1 MKQLNSDTF
10 QELHHAP
17 KEYCRES
24 GPLNSKEG
32 SFPALLNGLELVAAA
47 LAALALLNT
56 LLSLSIVSSPLSIL
70 SNRAYIEVDVRNW
83 PDEGDLTYILTPADD
98 PERILTSGEIF
109 SDPQDLELEGLTS
122 ETEYILTFFHNDE
135 VVGDYSFSTGSDQP
149 IPTNPTTEPT
159 TSPTTIPT
167 TAPTTVPTTEPTT
180 APTTEPVTVP
190 TEPPATKPTDPP
202 ETEPNP
208 EPSPI
213 TGTAQVLDVQDLSVD
228 SILYG
233 FIFVEQHTFTNV
245 PEPSEIKIT
254 QGEEYLIEKYEEYYD
269 PATKTLTITFGDSG
283 GSIIP
288 PGEAVTSLVSVTF
301 SDGSVGESTEVLCAP
316 KLNSLDLSI
325 SHNTTDLLYVDF
337 QFSGACVLPSVGS
350 IANLKVEIWPYG
362 GEDVY
367 LEYSHSDLGFNL
379 EEMFQFTISEKLEF
393 PGSPTTA
400 RAVLSG
406 EWIVGER
413 SFELR
418 IPVSVTYP
426 TEEVSEDTEDPDSST
441 EGNTENGESETT
453 ATEDGDSSAQT
464 GSSTNPTDPTET
476 TGEAIQP
483 PPTETVIQN
492 ILTNGGCYH
501 ERKEKTWFDSG
512 TGSCVGAAGIPRL
525 ESPAG

>member
-17 KEYCRES
+17 KEYCRAS

-47 LAALALLNT
+47 LAALALLNS

-70 SNRAYIEVDVRNW
+70 SNRAYIEVDIRNW
-83 PDEGDLTYILTPADD
+83 PDDGDLTYILTPAGD
-98 PERILTSGEIF
+98 PERIVASGEIF
-109 SDPQDLELEGLTS
+109 SDPQDLELGGLTS

-190 TEPPATKPTDPP
+190 TAPPATKPTDPP

-213 TGTAQVLDVQDLSVD
+213 TGTAQVLDVSEWGVD
-228 SILYG
+228 GELYG
-233 FIFVEQHTFTNV
+233 YVFLEQHTFTDV
-245 PEPSEIKIT
+245 SEPSEIKIT
-254 QGEEYLIEKYEEYYD
+254 QGEEYLIENYEEYYD
-269 PATKTLTITFGDSG
+269 PATKTLTVTFGDSL
-283 GSIIP
+283 IA
-288 PGEAVTSLVSVTF
+288 PGEEVTSLVSVTF
-301 SDGSVGESTEVLCAP
+301 SDGSVGESTEVLRTP
-316 KLNSLDLSI
+316 DFSSLDLSI
-325 SHNTTDLLYVDF
+325 SHNTTDLRYVDF
-337 QFSGACVLPSVGS
+337 QFSGSCVLPSIGS
-350 IANLKVEIWPYG
+350 IANLKVEIWPY
-362 GEDVY
+362 EESDVH
-367 LEYSHSDLGFNL
+367 LEYSLSDLSFNL

-400 RAVLSG
+400 HAVLSG

-426 TEEVSEDTEDPDSST
+426 TEEGSGDTEGSDSST
-441 EGNTENGESETT
+441 ESSTDSGESETT
-453 ATEDGDSSAQT
+453 ATEDTDSSAQT
-464 GSSTNPTDPTET
+464 GSAADTSDSAGTAED
-476 TGEAIQP
+476 AIQSSQS
-483 PPTETVIQN
+483 EDVIQ
-492 ILTNGGCYH
+492 I
-501 ERKEKTWFDSG
+501 S
-512 TGSCVGAAGIPRL
+512 
-525 ESPAG
+525 

>member
-17 KEYCRES
+17 KEYCRAS

-47 LAALALLNT
+47 LAALALLNS

-70 SNRAYIEVDVRNW
+70 SNRAYIEVDIRNW
-83 PDEGDLTYILTPADD
+83 PDDGDLTYILTPADD
-98 PERILTSGEIF
+98 PERIVASGEIF
-109 SDPQDLELEGLTS
+109 SDPQDLELGGLTS

-190 TEPPATKPTDPP
+190 TAPPATKPTDPP

-213 TGTAQVLDVQDLSVD
+213 TGTAQVLDVSEWGVD
-228 SILYG
+228 GELYG
-233 FIFVEQHTFTNV
+233 YVFLEQHTFTDV
-245 PEPSEIKIT
+245 SEPSEIKIT
-254 QGEEYLIEKYEEYYD
+254 QGEEYLIENYEEYYD
-269 PATKTLTITFGDSG
+269 PATKTLTVTFGDSL
-283 GSIIP
+283 IA
-288 PGEAVTSLVSVTF
+288 PGEEVTSLVSVTF
-301 SDGSVGESTEVLCAP
+301 SDGSVGESTEVLRTP
-316 KLNSLDLSI
+316 DFSSLDLSI
-325 SHNTTDLLYVDF
+325 SHNTTDLRYVDF
-337 QFSGACVLPSVGS
+337 QFSGSCVLPSIGS
-350 IANLKVEIWPYG
+350 IANLKVEIWPY
-362 GEDVY
+362 EESDVH
-367 LEYSHSDLGFNL
+367 LEYSLSDLSFNL

-400 RAVLSG
+400 HAVLSG

-426 TEEVSEDTEDPDSST
+426 TEEGSGDTEGSDSST
-441 EGNTENGESETT
+441 ESSTDSGESETT
-453 ATEDGDSSAQT
+453 ATEDTDSSAQT
-464 GSSTNPTDPTET
+464 GSAADTSDSAGTAED
-476 TGEAIQP
+476 AIQSSQS
-483 PPTETVIQN
+483 EDVIQ
-492 ILTNGGCYH
+492 I
-501 ERKEKTWFDSG
+501 S
-512 TGSCVGAAGIPRL
+512 
-525 ESPAG
+525 

>member
-167 TAPTTVPTTEPTT
+167 TAPTTVPTTAPTTVPTTEPTT

-190 TEPPATKPTDPP
+190 TAPPATKPTDPP

-213 TGTAQVLDVQDLSVD
+213 TGTAQVLDVRDLSVD
-228 SILYG
+228 GILYG

-254 QGEEYLIEKYEEYYD
+254 QGGEFLIETYEEYYD
-269 PATKTLTITFGDSG
+269 PATKTLTITFDD
-283 GSIIP
+283 SIIP

-316 KLNSLDLSI
+316 KFNSLDLSI
-325 SHNTTDLLYVDF
+325 FHNPTDLSLVDF
-337 QFSGACVLPSVGS
+337 QFSGSCVLPSIGS
-350 IANLKVEIWPYG
+350 IANLKVEIWPDMNDKGDLFTKDLSASGIQLTESFGFTVGVTMDYPAAPMTAFARVFFDWSFNGKSFTFSDDVTATFG
-362 GEDVY
+362 GTEVT
-367 LEYSHSDLGFNL
+367 ESTES
-379 EEMFQFTISEKLEF
+379 SEVIPEV
-393 PGSPTTA
+393 PTT
-400 RAVLSG
+400 G
-406 EWIVGER
+406 DNPEI
-413 SFELR
+413 
-418 IPVSVTYP
+418 
-426 TEEVSEDTEDPDSST
+426 ST
-441 EGNTENGESETT
+441 HENIYETT
-453 ATEDGDSSAQT
+453 EADSESNSADSAEATDAT
-464 GSSTNPTDPTET
+464 V
-476 TGEAIQP
+476 QP
-483 PPTETVIQN
+483 DPTETVIP
-492 ILTNGGCYH
+492 T
-501 ERKEKTWFDSG
+501 S
-512 TGSCVGAAGIPRL
+512 
-525 ESPAG
+525 

>member
-109 SDPQDLELEGLTS
+109 SDPQDLELEGLIS

-149 IPTNPTTEPT
+149 MPTNPTTEPT

-167 TAPTTVPTTEPTT
+167 TESTTIPTTEPTT

-190 TEPPATKPTDPP
+190 TAPPATKPTDPP

-213 TGTAQVLDVQDLSVD
+213 TGTAQVLDVRDLIVD

-254 QGEEYLIEKYEEYYD
+254 QGEEYLIENYKEYYD

-301 SDGSVGESTEVLCAP
+301 SDGSVGESTEVLRTP
-316 KLNSLDLSI
+316 DFSSLDLSI

-337 QFSGACVLPSVGS
+337 QFSGTCVLPSIGS
-350 IANLKVEIWPYG
+350 IANLKVEIWPYE

-367 LEYSHSDLGFNL
+367 LECSHSDLGFNL
-379 EEMFQFTISEKLEF
+379 EETFQFTISRMLEF

-400 RAVLSG
+400 HAVLSG

-464 GSSTNPTDPTET
+464 GSSANSTDPTET

-483 PPTETVIQN
+483 SPTEDVIQ
-492 ILTNGGCYH
+492 I
-501 ERKEKTWFDSG
+501 S
-512 TGSCVGAAGIPRL
+512 
-525 ESPAG
+525 

>member
-109 SDPQDLELEGLTS
+109 SDPQDLELEDLTS

-149 IPTNPTTEPT
+149 IPTNPATEPT

-180 APTTEPVTVP
+180 APPPEPATVP
-190 TEPPATKPTDPP
+190 TAPPATKPPDPP
-202 ETEPNP
+202 ETEPEPEP

-213 TGTAQVLDVQDLSVD
+213 TGTAQVLDVQDRGVD
-228 SILYG
+228 GILYG
-233 FIFVEQHTFTNV
+233 FIFVEQHTFTDV
-245 PEPSEIKIT
+245 PEPSEITIT
-254 QGEEYLIEKYEEYYD
+254 QGGEYLIEKYEEYYD

-301 SDGSVGESTEVLCAP
+301 SDGSVGESTEVLRAP
-316 KLNSLDLSI
+316 KFNSLDLSI
-325 SHNTTDLLYVDF
+325 FHNTTDLLYVDF
-337 QFSGACVLPSVGS
+337 QFSGTCVLPSIGS
-350 IANLKVEIWPYG
+350 IANLKVEIWPYE

-367 LEYSHSDLGFNL
+367 LECSHSDLGFNL
-379 EEMFQFTISEKLEF
+379 EETFQFTISRMLEF

-400 RAVLSG
+400 HAVLSG

-426 TEEVSEDTEDPDSST
+426 TEEGSGDTEGSDSST
-441 EGNTENGESETT
+441 ESSTDSGESETT
-453 ATEDGDSSAQT
+453 VTEDTDSSAQT

-483 PPTETVIQN
+483 PPTEDVIQ
-492 ILTNGGCYH
+492 I
-501 ERKEKTWFDSG
+501 S
-512 TGSCVGAAGIPRL
+512 
-525 ESPAG
+525 

>member
-190 TEPPATKPTDPP
+190 TAPPATKPTDPP
-202 ETEPNP
+202 ETEPEP
-208 EPSPI
+208 VPDPSPI
-213 TGTAQVLDVQDLSVD
+213 TGTAQVLDVRDLSVD
-228 SILYG
+228 GILYG
-233 FIFVEQHTFTNV
+233 FIFVEQHTFTDV
-245 PEPSEIKIT
+245 SEPSEIKIT
-254 QGEEYLIEKYEEYYD
+254 QGGEYLIEKYEEYYD
-269 PATKTLTITFGDSG
+269 PATKTLTITFGGSG
-283 GSIIP
+283 GTIIP

-316 KLNSLDLSI
+316 KFNSLDLSI
-325 SHNTTDLLYVDF
+325 FHNTTDLLYVDF

-350 IANLKVEIWPYG
+350 ITNLKVVIWPYY
-362 GEDVY
+362 EESDVH
-367 LEYSHSDLGFNL
+367 LEYSLSDLGFNL
-379 EEMFQFTISEKLEF
+379 EEGFQFTISEKLEF

-400 RAVLSG
+400 HAVLSG

-426 TEEVSEDTEDPDSST
+426 TEEGSGDTEGSDSST
-441 EGNTENGESETT
+441 EISTDSGESETT
-453 ATEDGDSSAQT
+453 VTEDTDSSAQT

-483 PPTETVIQN
+483 PPTETVIQ
-492 ILTNGGCYH
+492 I
-501 ERKEKTWFDSG
+501 S
-512 TGSCVGAAGIPRL
+512 
-525 ESPAG
+525 

>member
-109 SDPQDLELEGLTS
+109 SDPQDLELGGLTS

-190 TEPPATKPTDPP
+190 TAPPATKPTDPP
-202 ETEPNP
+202 ETKPNP

-213 TGTAQVLDVQDLSVD
+213 TGTAQVLDVSERGADGE
-228 SILYG
+228 LYG
-233 FIFVEQHTFTNV
+233 YVFLEQHTFTDV

-254 QGEEYLIEKYEEYYD
+254 QGGEFLIETYEEYYD

-288 PGEAVTSLVSVTF
+288 PGKAVTSLVSVTF
-301 SDGSVGESTEVLCAP
+301 SDGSVGESTEVLRTP
-316 KLNSLDLSI
+316 DFSSLDLSI

-337 QFSGACVLPSVGS
+337 QFSGTCVLPSIGS
-350 IANLKVEIWPYG
+350 IANLKVEIWPYD

-367 LEYSHSDLGFNL
+367 LEYSHSDLSFNL
-379 EEMFQFTISEKLEF
+379 EETFQFTISRMLEF

-483 PPTETVIQN
+483 SPTEDVIQ
-492 ILTNGGCYH
+492 I
-501 ERKEKTWFDSG
+501 S
-512 TGSCVGAAGIPRL
+512 
-525 ESPAG
+525 

>member
-98 PERILTSGEIF
+98 PERIVTSGEIF

-135 VVGDYSFSTGSDQP
+135 VVGDYNFSTGSDQP
-149 IPTNPTTEPT
+149 MPTNPTTEPT

-190 TEPPATKPTDPP
+190 TAPPATKPTDPP

-213 TGTAQVLDVQDLSVD
+213 TGTAQVLDVSERGVD
-228 SILYG
+228 GELYG
-233 FIFVEQHTFTNV
+233 YVFLEQHTFTDV
-245 PEPSEIKIT
+245 SEPSEIKTT
-254 QGEEYLIEKYEEYYD
+254 QGEEYLIENYKEYYD
-269 PATKTLTITFGDSG
+269 PATKTLTVTFGDSG

-301 SDGSVGESTEVLCAP
+301 SDGSVGESSLLLCTP
-316 KLNSLDLSI
+316 KIEYLDLTIVPMSDDF
-325 SHNTTDLLYVDF
+325 TTLDLH
-337 QFSGACVLPSVGS
+337 FSGICTLPSVGVISNPRVS
-350 IANLKVEIWPYG
+350 IWIDEL
-362 GEDVY
+362 GEDFIE
-367 LEYSHSDLGFNL
+367 LEVPDSELG
-379 EEMFQFTISEKLEF
+379 EIFQFTIHLQLDIPLPSSPMYVTLTADWIVDGNTIDDVSITIVQEDTPTGTDDDDDAAIKETT
-393 PGSPTTA
+393 SPTEDSSDDGFESHDNSSA
-400 RAVLSG
+400 SG
-406 EWIVGER
+406 EDYADP
-413 SFELR
+413 S
-418 IPVSVTYP
+418 
-426 TEEVSEDTEDPDSST
+426 EVVST
-441 EGNTENGESETT
+441 ENSTEATAGTVQQMPSE
-453 ATEDGDSSAQT
+453 
-464 GSSTNPTDPTET
+464 PTVP
-476 TGEAIQP
+476 
-483 PPTETVIQN
+483 
-492 ILTNGGCYH
+492 LT
-501 ERKEKTWFDSG
+501 
-512 TGSCVGAAGIPRL
+512 
-525 ESPAG
+525 

>member
-1 MKQLNSDTF
+1 MKQLNFDTF

-149 IPTNPTTEPT
+149 MPTNPTTEPT
-159 TSPTTIPT
+159 TSPTTVPT

-190 TEPPATKPTDPP
+190 TAPPATKPTDPP

-213 TGTAQVLDVQDLSVD
+213 TGTAQVLDVSERGVD
-228 SILYG
+228 GELYG
-233 FIFVEQHTFTNV
+233 YVFLEQHTFTDV
-245 PEPSEIKIT
+245 SEPSEIKIT

-269 PATKTLTITFGDSG
+269 PATKTLTVTFGDSG

-288 PGEAVTSLVSVTF
+288 PGKAVTSLVSVTF
-301 SDGSVGESTEVLCAP
+301 SDGSVGESTEVLRTP
-316 KLNSLDLSI
+316 DFSSLDLSI

-337 QFSGACVLPSVGS
+337 QFSGTCVLPSIGS
-350 IANLKVEIWPYG
+350 IANLKVEIWPYD

-367 LEYSHSDLGFNL
+367 LEYSHSDLSFNL

-464 GSSTNPTDPTET
+464 GSSANPTDPTET

-483 PPTETVIQN
+483 SPTEDVIQ
-492 ILTNGGCYH
+492 I
-501 ERKEKTWFDSG
+501 S
-512 TGSCVGAAGIPRL
+512 
-525 ESPAG
+525 

>member
-47 LAALALLNT
+47 LAALALLNS

-70 SNRAYIEVDVRNW
+70 SNRAYIEVDIRNW
-83 PDEGDLTYILTPADD
+83 PDDGDLTYILTPADD
-98 PERILTSGEIF
+98 PERIVASGEIF
-109 SDPQDLELEGLTS
+109 SDPQDLELGGLTS

-149 IPTNPTTEPT
+149 LPTNPTTEPT

-190 TEPPATKPTDPP
+190 TAPPATKPTDPP

-213 TGTAQVLDVQDLSVD
+213 TGTAQVLDVSEWGVD
-228 SILYG
+228 GELYG
-233 FIFVEQHTFTNV
+233 YVFLEQHTFTDV
-245 PEPSEIKIT
+245 SEPSEIKIT
-254 QGEEYLIEKYEEYYD
+254 QGEEYLIENYEEYYD
-269 PATKTLTITFGDSG
+269 PATKTLTVTFGDSL
-283 GSIIP
+283 IA
-288 PGEAVTSLVSVTF
+288 PGEEVTSLVSVTF
-301 SDGSVGESTEVLCAP
+301 SDGSVGESTEVLRTP
-316 KLNSLDLSI
+316 DFSSLDLSI
-325 SHNTTDLLYVDF
+325 SHNTTDLRYVDF
-337 QFSGACVLPSVGS
+337 QFSGSCVLPSIGS
-350 IANLKVEIWPYG
+350 IANLKVEIWPYD
-362 GEDVY
+362 GEDLY
-367 LEYSHSDLGFNL
+367 LEYSHSDLSFNL

-400 RAVLSG
+400 HAVLSG

-426 TEEVSEDTEDPDSST
+426 TEEGSGDTEGSDSST
-441 EGNTENGESETT
+441 ESSTDSGESETT
-453 ATEDGDSSAQT
+453 ATEDTDSSAQT
-464 GSSTNPTDPTET
+464 GSAADTSDSAGTAED
-476 TGEAIQP
+476 AIQSSQS
-483 PPTETVIQN
+483 EDVIQ
-492 ILTNGGCYH
+492 I
-501 ERKEKTWFDSG
+501 S
-512 TGSCVGAAGIPRL
+512 
-525 ESPAG
+525 

>member
-83 PDEGDLTYILTPADD
+83 PEEGDLTYILTPADD

-149 IPTNPTTEPT
+149 LPTNPTTEPT

-190 TEPPATKPTDPP
+190 TAPPATTPSDPP
-202 ETEPNP
+202 ETEPNT

-213 TGTAQVLDVQDLSVD
+213 TGTAQVLDIQDRGVD
-228 SILYG
+228 GILYG

-245 PEPSEIKIT
+245 PEPSEITIT
-254 QGEEYLIEKYEEYYD
+254 QGGEYLIEDYEKYYD
-269 PATKTLTITFGDSG
+269 PATKTLTVTFG
-283 GSIIP
+283 GSLIP
-288 PGEAVTSLVSVTF
+288 PGEEVTSLVSVTF

-316 KLNSLDLSI
+316 KFNSLNLSI
-325 SHNTTDLLYVDF
+325 SPSATDVGHVDF

-350 IANLKVEIWPYG
+350 IANLKVEIWPDMNDKGDPFTKDLSASGIQLTESFGFAVGVTMDYPAAPMTAFARVFFDWSFNGKSFTFSDDVTATFG
-362 GEDVY
+362 GTEVT
-367 LEYSHSDLGFNL
+367 ESTES
-379 EEMFQFTISEKLEF
+379 SEVIPEV
-393 PGSPTTA
+393 PTT
-400 RAVLSG
+400 G
-406 EWIVGER
+406 DNPEI
-413 SFELR
+413 
-418 IPVSVTYP
+418 
-426 TEEVSEDTEDPDSST
+426 ST
-441 EGNTENGESETT
+441 HENIYETT
-453 ATEDGDSSAQT
+453 EADSESNSADSAEATDAT
-464 GSSTNPTDPTET
+464 V
-476 TGEAIQP
+476 QP
-483 PPTETVIQN
+483 DPTETVIP
-492 ILTNGGCYH
+492 T
-501 ERKEKTWFDSG
+501 S
-512 TGSCVGAAGIPRL
+512 
-525 ESPAG
+525 

>member
-190 TEPPATKPTDPP
+190 TTPPTTRPTNPP
-202 ETEPNP
+202 EPEPEPEP

-213 TGTAQVLDVQDLSVD
+213 TGTAQVLDVYKLGADGE
-228 SILYG
+228 LYG
-233 FIFVEQHTFTNV
+233 YVFLEQHTFTDV

-254 QGEEYLIEKYEEYYD
+254 QGGEFLIETYEEYYD
-269 PATKTLTITFGDSG
+269 PATKTLTITFDD
-283 GSIIP
+283 SIIP

-316 KLNSLDLSI
+316 KFNSLNLSI
-325 SHNTTDLLYVDF
+325 SPSATDVGHVDF

-350 IANLKVEIWPYG
+350 IANLKVEIWPYD
-362 GEDVY
+362 GEDLY
-367 LEYSHSDLGFNL
+367 LEYSHSDLSFNL
-379 EEMFQFTISEKLEF
+379 EEMFQFTISEVLEF

-400 RAVLSG
+400 YAELSG

-426 TEEVSEDTEDPDSST
+426 TEEGSGDTEGSDSST
-441 EGNTENGESETT
+441 ESSTDSGESETT
-453 ATEDGDSSAQT
+453 VTEDTDSSAQT

-483 PPTETVIQN
+483 PPTEAVIQ
-492 ILTNGGCYH
+492 I
-501 ERKEKTWFDSG
+501 S
-512 TGSCVGAAGIPRL
+512 
-525 ESPAG
+525 

>member
-167 TAPTTVPTTEPTT
+167 TAPTTVPTTAPTTVPTTEPTT

-190 TEPPATKPTDPP
+190 TAPPATKPTDPP

-213 TGTAQVLDVQDLSVD
+213 TGTAQVLDVRDLSVD
-228 SILYG
+228 GILYG

-254 QGEEYLIEKYEEYYD
+254 QGGEFLIETYEEYYD
-269 PATKTLTITFGDSG
+269 PATKTLTITFDD
-283 GSIIP
+283 SIIP

-301 SDGSVGESTEVLCAP
+301 SDGSVGESTEVLRTP
-316 KLNSLDLSI
+316 DFSSLDLSI

-337 QFSGACVLPSVGS
+337 QFSGTCVLPSIGS
-350 IANLKVEIWPYG
+350 IANLKVEIWPYD

-379 EEMFQFTISEKLEF
+379 EETFQFTISRMLEF

-400 RAVLSG
+400 HAVLSG

-426 TEEVSEDTEDPDSST
+426 TEEGSGDTEGSDSST
-441 EGNTENGESETT
+441 ESSTDSGESETT
-453 ATEDGDSSAQT
+453 VTEDGDSSAQT

-483 PPTETVIQN
+483 SPTEDVIQ
-492 ILTNGGCYH
+492 I
-501 ERKEKTWFDSG
+501 S
-512 TGSCVGAAGIPRL
+512 
-525 ESPAG
+525 

>member
-98 PERILTSGEIF
+98 PERIVTSGEIF

-190 TEPPATKPTDPP
+190 TAPPATKPTDPP
-202 ETEPNP
+202 ETEPEP
-208 EPSPI
+208 VPDPSPI
-213 TGTAQVLDVQDLSVD
+213 TGTAQVLDVRDLSVD
-228 SILYG
+228 GILYG

-254 QGEEYLIEKYEEYYD
+254 QGGEFLIETYEEYYD
-269 PATKTLTITFGDSG
+269 PATKTLTITFGGSG
-283 GSIIP
+283 GTIIP

-316 KLNSLDLSI
+316 KFNSLDLSI
-325 SHNTTDLLYVDF
+325 SHNTTDLRYVDF
-337 QFSGACVLPSVGS
+337 QFSGTCVLPSIGS
-350 IANLKVEIWPYG
+350 IANLKVEIWPDMNDKGDPFTEDLSASGIQLTESFGFTVGVTMDYPAAPMTAFARVFFDWSFNGKSFTFSDDVTATFG
-362 GEDVY
+362 GTEVT
-367 LEYSHSDLGFNL
+367 ESTES
-379 EEMFQFTISEKLEF
+379 SEVIPEV
-393 PGSPTTA
+393 PTT
-400 RAVLSG
+400 G
-406 EWIVGER
+406 DNPEI
-413 SFELR
+413 
-418 IPVSVTYP
+418 
-426 TEEVSEDTEDPDSST
+426 ST
-441 EGNTENGESETT
+441 HENIYETT
-453 ATEDGDSSAQT
+453 EADSESNSADSAEATDAT
-464 GSSTNPTDPTET
+464 V
-476 TGEAIQP
+476 QP
-483 PPTETVIQN
+483 DPTETVIP
-492 ILTNGGCYH
+492 T
-501 ERKEKTWFDSG
+501 S
-512 TGSCVGAAGIPRL
+512 
-525 ESPAG
+525 

>member
-149 IPTNPTTEPT
+149 MPTNPTTEPT

-190 TEPPATKPTDPP
+190 TAPPATKPTDPP

-228 SILYG
+228 GILYG

-254 QGEEYLIEKYEEYYD
+254 QGGEYLIEKYEEYYD

-316 KLNSLDLSI
+316 KFNSLNLSI
-325 SHNTTDLLYVDF
+325 SPSATDVGHVDF

-350 IANLKVEIWPYG
+350 IANLKVEIWPYD

-367 LEYSHSDLGFNL
+367 LEYSHSDLSFNL

-400 RAVLSG
+400 HAVLSG

-426 TEEVSEDTEDPDSST
+426 TEEGSGDTEDPDSST

-483 PPTETVIQN
+483 SPTEDVIQ
-492 ILTNGGCYH
+492 I
-501 ERKEKTWFDSG
+501 S
-512 TGSCVGAAGIPRL
+512 
-525 ESPAG
+525 

>member
-180 APTTEPVTVP
+180 VPTTEPTTAPTTEPVTVP
-190 TEPPATKPTDPP
+190 TAPPATKPTDPP

-213 TGTAQVLDVQDLSVD
+213 TGTAQVLDVRDLSVD
-228 SILYG
+228 GILYG

-254 QGEEYLIEKYEEYYD
+254 QGGEFLIETYEEYYD
-269 PATKTLTITFGDSG
+269 PATKTLTITFDD
-283 GSIIP
+283 SIIP

-316 KLNSLDLSI
+316 KFNSLDLSI

-337 QFSGACVLPSVGS
+337 QFSGSCVLPSVGS
-350 IANLKVEIWPYG
+350 ITNLKVEIWPYD
-362 GEDVY
+362 GEDLY

-379 EEMFQFTISEKLEF
+379 EEGFQFTISEMLEF

-400 RAVLSG
+400 HAVLSG

-426 TEEVSEDTEDPDSST
+426 TEEGSGDTEGSDSST
-441 EGNTENGESETT
+441 ESSTDSGESETT
-453 ATEDGDSSAQT
+453 VTEDTDSSAQT
-464 GSSTNPTDPTET
+464 GSAADTSDSAGTAED
-476 TGEAIQP
+476 AIQSSQS
-483 PPTETVIQN
+483 EDVIQ
-492 ILTNGGCYH
+492 I
-501 ERKEKTWFDSG
+501 S
-512 TGSCVGAAGIPRL
+512 
-525 ESPAG
+525 

>member
-149 IPTNPTTEPT
+149 MPTNPTTEPT

-190 TEPPATKPTDPP
+190 TAPPTTKPTDPP

-213 TGTAQVLDVQDLSVD
+213 TGTAQVLDVRDLSVD

-254 QGEEYLIEKYEEYYD
+254 QGGEYLIEKYEEYYD
-269 PATKTLTITFGDSG
+269 PVTKTLTVTFGDSG

-301 SDGSVGESTEVLCAP
+301 SDGSVGESTEVLRAP
-316 KLNSLDLSI
+316 KFNSLDLSI

-350 IANLKVEIWPYG
+350 IANLKVEIWPYD

-367 LEYSHSDLGFNL
+367 LECSHSDLGFNL
-379 EEMFQFTISEKLEF
+379 EETFQFTISRMLEF

-400 RAVLSG
+400 HAVLSG

-464 GSSTNPTDPTET
+464 GSSANPTDPTET

-483 PPTETVIQN
+483 SPTEDVIQ
-492 ILTNGGCYH
+492 I
-501 ERKEKTWFDSG
+501 S
-512 TGSCVGAAGIPRL
+512 
-525 ESPAG
+525 

>member
-47 LAALALLNT
+47 LAALALLNS

-70 SNRAYIEVDVRNW
+70 SNRAYIEVDIRNW
-83 PDEGDLTYILTPADD
+83 PDDGDLTYILTPADD
-98 PERILTSGEIF
+98 PERIVASGEIF
-109 SDPQDLELEGLTS
+109 SDPQDLELGGLTS

-190 TEPPATKPTDPP
+190 TAPPATKPTDPP

-213 TGTAQVLDVQDLSVD
+213 TGTAQVLDVSEWGVD
-228 SILYG
+228 GELYG
-233 FIFVEQHTFTNV
+233 YVFLEQHTFTDV
-245 PEPSEIKIT
+245 SEPSEIKIT
-254 QGEEYLIEKYEEYYD
+254 QGEEYLIENYEEYYD
-269 PATKTLTITFGDSG
+269 PATKTLTVTFGDSL
-283 GSIIP
+283 IA
-288 PGEAVTSLVSVTF
+288 PGEEVTSLVSVTF
-301 SDGSVGESTEVLCAP
+301 SDGSVGESTEVLRTP
-316 KLNSLDLSI
+316 DFSSLDLSI
-325 SHNTTDLLYVDF
+325 SHNTTDLRYVDF
-337 QFSGACVLPSVGS
+337 QFSGSCVLPSIGS
-350 IANLKVEIWPYG
+350 IANLKVEIWPY
-362 GEDVY
+362 EESDVH
-367 LEYSHSDLGFNL
+367 LEYSLSDLSFNL

-400 RAVLSG
+400 HAVLSG

-426 TEEVSEDTEDPDSST
+426 TEEGSGDTEGSDSST
-441 EGNTENGESETT
+441 ESSTDSGESETT
-453 ATEDGDSSAQT
+453 ATEDTDSSAQT
-464 GSSTNPTDPTET
+464 GSAADTSDSAGTAED
-476 TGEAIQP
+476 AIQSSQS
-483 PPTETVIQN
+483 EDVIQ
-492 ILTNGGCYH
+492 I
-501 ERKEKTWFDSG
+501 S
-512 TGSCVGAAGIPRL
+512 
-525 ESPAG
+525 

>member
-190 TEPPATKPTDPP
+190 TAPPATKPTDPP

-213 TGTAQVLDVQDLSVD
+213 TGTAQVLDVRDLSVD
-228 SILYG
+228 GILYG

-254 QGEEYLIEKYEEYYD
+254 QGGEFLIETYEEYYD

-283 GSIIP
+283 GTIIP

-316 KLNSLDLSI
+316 DFSSLDLSI
-325 SHNTTDLLYVDF
+325 SHNTTDLRYVDF
-337 QFSGACVLPSVGS
+337 QFSGSCVLPSVGS
-350 IANLKVEIWPYG
+350 IANLKVEIWPDMNDKGDLFTKDLSASGIQLTESFGFTVGVTMDYPAAPMTAFARVFFDWSFNGKSFTFSDDVTATFG
-362 GEDVY
+362 GTEVT
-367 LEYSHSDLGFNL
+367 ESTES
-379 EEMFQFTISEKLEF
+379 SEVIPEV
-393 PGSPTTA
+393 PTT
-400 RAVLSG
+400 G
-406 EWIVGER
+406 DNPEI
-413 SFELR
+413 
-418 IPVSVTYP
+418 
-426 TEEVSEDTEDPDSST
+426 ST
-441 EGNTENGESETT
+441 HENIYETT
-453 ATEDGDSSAQT
+453 EADSESNSADSAEATDAT
-464 GSSTNPTDPTET
+464 V
-476 TGEAIQP
+476 QP
-483 PPTETVIQN
+483 DPTETVIP
-492 ILTNGGCYH
+492 T
-501 ERKEKTWFDSG
+501 S
-512 TGSCVGAAGIPRL
+512 
-525 ESPAG
+525 

>member
-149 IPTNPTTEPT
+149 TPTNPTTEPT

-190 TEPPATKPTDPP
+190 TTPPTTRPTNPP
-202 ETEPNP
+202 EPEPEPEP

-213 TGTAQVLDVQDLSVD
+213 TGTAQVLDVYKLGADGE
-228 SILYG
+228 LYG
-233 FIFVEQHTFTNV
+233 FIFFEQHTFTDV

-254 QGEEYLIEKYEEYYD
+254 QGGEYLIENYGEYYD
-269 PATKTLTITFGDSG
+269 PATKTLTITFGDSL
-283 GSIIP
+283 IP

-316 KLNSLDLSI
+316 KFNSLDLSI
-325 SHNTTDLLYVDF
+325 SPSATDVGHVDF
-337 QFSGACVLPSVGS
+337 HFSGTWVLPSIGE
-350 IANLKVEIWPYG
+350 ITNLQVEIWPDMNDEGDPFTEDLSASGSQLTESFGFTVGVTMDYPAAPMTAFARVFFDWSFNGKSFTFSDDVTATFG
-362 GEDVY
+362 GTEVT
-367 LEYSHSDLGFNL
+367 ESTES
-379 EEMFQFTISEKLEF
+379 SEVIPEV
-393 PGSPTTA
+393 PTT
-400 RAVLSG
+400 G
-406 EWIVGER
+406 DNPEI
-413 SFELR
+413 
-418 IPVSVTYP
+418 
-426 TEEVSEDTEDPDSST
+426 ST
-441 EGNTENGESETT
+441 HENINETT
-453 ATEDGDSSAQT
+453 EADSESNSADSAEATDAT
-464 GSSTNPTDPTET
+464 V
-476 TGEAIQP
+476 QP
-483 PPTETVIQN
+483 GPTETVIP
-492 ILTNGGCYH
+492 T
-501 ERKEKTWFDSG
+501 S
-512 TGSCVGAAGIPRL
+512 
-525 ESPAG
+525 

>member
-98 PERILTSGEIF
+98 PERIVASGEIF

-180 APTTEPVTVP
+180 VPTTEPTTVP
-190 TEPPATKPTDPP
+190 TTPPTTRPTNPP
-202 ETEPNP
+202 EPEPEPEP

-213 TGTAQVLDVQDLSVD
+213 AGTAQVLDVYKLGADGE
-228 SILYG
+228 LYG
-233 FIFVEQHTFTNV
+233 YVFLEQHTFTDV
-245 PEPSEIKIT
+245 PEPSEITIT
-254 QGEEYLIEKYEEYYD
+254 QGGEYLIENYEKYYD
-269 PATKTLTITFGDSG
+269 PATKTLTITFDD
-283 GSIIP
+283 SIIP

-301 SDGSVGESTEVLCAP
+301 SDGSVGESTEVLRAP
-316 KLNSLDLSI
+316 KFNSLDLSI
-325 SHNTTDLLYVDF
+325 SPSATDVGHVDF

-350 IANLKVEIWPYG
+350 IANLKVEIWPYV
-362 GEDVY
+362 GEDLY
-367 LEYSHSDLGFNL
+367 LEYSHSDLSFNL

-406 EWIVGER
+406 DWIVGER

-426 TEEVSEDTEDPDSST
+426 TEEGSGDTEGSDSST
-441 EGNTENGESETT
+441 ESSTDSGESETT
-453 ATEDGDSSAQT
+453 VTEDTDSSAQT

-483 PPTETVIQN
+483 PPTEAVIQ
-492 ILTNGGCYH
+492 I
-501 ERKEKTWFDSG
+501 S
-512 TGSCVGAAGIPRL
+512 
-525 ESPAG
+525 

>member
-98 PERILTSGEIF
+98 PERIVTSGEIF

-149 IPTNPTTEPT
+149 MPTNPTTEPT

-190 TEPPATKPTDPP
+190 TAPPATKPTDPP

-213 TGTAQVLDVQDLSVD
+213 TGTAQVLDVRDLSVD

-254 QGEEYLIEKYEEYYD
+254 QGGEYLIEKYEEYYD
-269 PATKTLTITFGDSG
+269 PATKTLTVTFGDSG

-301 SDGSVGESTEVLCAP
+301 SDGSVGESTEVLRAP
-316 KLNSLDLSI
+316 KFNSLDLSI

-350 IANLKVEIWPYG
+350 IANLKVEIWPYD

-379 EEMFQFTISEKLEF
+379 EETFQFTISRMLEF

-400 RAVLSG
+400 HAVLSG

-483 PPTETVIQN
+483 SPTEDVIQ
-492 ILTNGGCYH
+492 I
-501 ERKEKTWFDSG
+501 S
-512 TGSCVGAAGIPRL
+512 
-525 ESPAG
+525 

>member
-167 TAPTTVPTTEPTT
+167 TVPTTVPTTAPTTVPTTEPTT

-190 TEPPATKPTDPP
+190 TAPPATKPTDPP

-213 TGTAQVLDVQDLSVD
+213 TGTAQVLDVSEWGVD
-228 SILYG
+228 GELYG
-233 FIFVEQHTFTNV
+233 YVFLEQHTFTDV
-245 PEPSEIKIT
+245 SEPSEITIT
-254 QGEEYLIEKYEEYYD
+254 QGGEYLIENYEKYYD
-269 PATKTLTITFGDSG
+269 PATKTLTITFGGSG
-283 GSIIP
+283 GTIIP

-316 KLNSLDLSI
+316 KFNSLDLSI
-325 SHNTTDLLYVDF
+325 FHNTTDLLYVDF
-337 QFSGACVLPSVGS
+337 QFSGTCVLPSIGS
-350 IANLKVEIWPYG
+350 IANLKVEIWPYD
-362 GEDVY
+362 GEDLY
-367 LEYSHSDLGFNL
+367 LEYSHSDLSFNL

-400 RAVLSG
+400 HAVLSG

-426 TEEVSEDTEDPDSST
+426 TEEGSGDTEGSDSST
-441 EGNTENGESETT
+441 ESSTDSGESETT
-453 ATEDGDSSAQT
+453 VTEDTDSSAQT

-483 PPTETVIQN
+483 PPTETVIQ
-492 ILTNGGCYH
+492 I
-501 ERKEKTWFDSG
+501 S
-512 TGSCVGAAGIPRL
+512 
-525 ESPAG
+525 

>member
-149 IPTNPTTEPT
+149 MPTNPTTEPT

-190 TEPPATKPTDPP
+190 TAPPATKPTDPP

-213 TGTAQVLDVQDLSVD
+213 TGTAQVLDVSERGVD
-228 SILYG
+228 GELYG
-233 FIFVEQHTFTNV
+233 YVFLEQHTFTDV
-245 PEPSEIKIT
+245 SEPSEIKIT

-301 SDGSVGESTEVLCAP
+301 SDGSVGESTEVLRTP
-316 KLNSLDLSI
+316 DFSSLDLSI
-325 SHNTTDLLYVDF
+325 SHNTTDLGYVDF
-337 QFSGACVLPSVGS
+337 
-350 IANLKVEIWPYG
+350 
-362 GEDVY
+362 
-367 LEYSHSDLGFNL
+367 
-379 EEMFQFTISEKLEF
+379 
-393 PGSPTTA
+393 
-400 RAVLSG
+400 
-406 EWIVGER
+406 
-413 SFELR
+413 
-418 IPVSVTYP
+418 
-426 TEEVSEDTEDPDSST
+426 
-441 EGNTENGESETT
+441 
-453 ATEDGDSSAQT
+453 
-464 GSSTNPTDPTET
+464 
-476 TGEAIQP
+476 
-483 PPTETVIQN
+483 
-492 ILTNGGCYH
+492 
-501 ERKEKTWFDSG
+501 
-512 TGSCVGAAGIPRL
+512 
-525 ESPAG
+525 

>member
-83 PDEGDLTYILTPADD
+83 PEEGDLTYILTPADD

-190 TEPPATKPTDPP
+190 TTPPTTRPTNPP
-202 ETEPNP
+202 EPEPEPEP

-213 TGTAQVLDVQDLSVD
+213 TGTAQVLDVYKLGADGE
-228 SILYG
+228 LYG
-233 FIFVEQHTFTNV
+233 YVFLEQHTFTDV

-254 QGEEYLIEKYEEYYD
+254 QGGEFLIETYEEYYD
-269 PATKTLTITFGDSG
+269 PATKTLTITFDD
-283 GSIIP
+283 SIIP

-301 SDGSVGESTEVLCAP
+301 SDGSVGESTEVLRAP
-316 KLNSLDLSI
+316 KFNSLDLSI

-337 QFSGACVLPSVGS
+337 QFSGTCVLPSIGS
-350 IANLKVEIWPYG
+350 IANLKVEIWPYE

-367 LEYSHSDLGFNL
+367 LECSHSDLGFNL
-379 EEMFQFTISEKLEF
+379 EETFQFTISRMLEF

-400 RAVLSG
+400 HAVLSG

-426 TEEVSEDTEDPDSST
+426 TEEGSGDTEGSDSST
-441 EGNTENGESETT
+441 ESSTDSGESETT
-453 ATEDGDSSAQT
+453 VTEDTDSSAQT

-483 PPTETVIQN
+483 SPTEDVIQ
-492 ILTNGGCYH
+492 I
-501 ERKEKTWFDSG
+501 S
-512 TGSCVGAAGIPRL
+512 
-525 ESPAG
+525 

>member
-47 LAALALLNT
+47 LAALALLNS

-70 SNRAYIEVDVRNW
+70 SNRAYIEVDIRNW
-83 PDEGDLTYILTPADD
+83 PDDGDLTYILTPADD
-98 PERILTSGEIF
+98 PERIVASGEIF
-109 SDPQDLELEGLTS
+109 SDPQDLELGGLTS

-149 IPTNPTTEPT
+149 LPTNPTTEPT

-180 APTTEPVTVP
+180 APPTEPVTVP
-190 TEPPATKPTDPP
+190 TAPPATKPTDPP

-213 TGTAQVLDVQDLSVD
+213 TGTAQVLDVSEWGVD
-228 SILYG
+228 GELYG
-233 FIFVEQHTFTNV
+233 YVFLEQHTFTDV
-245 PEPSEIKIT
+245 SEPSEIKIT
-254 QGEEYLIEKYEEYYD
+254 QGEEYLIENYEEYYD
-269 PATKTLTITFGDSG
+269 PATKTLTVTFGDSL
-283 GSIIP
+283 IA
-288 PGEAVTSLVSVTF
+288 PGEEVTSLVSVTF
-301 SDGSVGESTEVLCAP
+301 SDGSVGESTEVLRTP
-316 KLNSLDLSI
+316 DFSSLDLSI
-325 SHNTTDLLYVDF
+325 SHNTTDLRYVDF
-337 QFSGACVLPSVGS
+337 QFSGSCVLPSIGS
-350 IANLKVEIWPYG
+350 IANLKVEIWPYD
-362 GEDVY
+362 GEDLY
-367 LEYSHSDLGFNL
+367 LEYSHSDLSFNL

-400 RAVLSG
+400 HAVLSG

-426 TEEVSEDTEDPDSST
+426 TEEGSGDTEGSDSST
-441 EGNTENGESETT
+441 ESSTDSGESETT
-453 ATEDGDSSAQT
+453 ATEDTDSSAQT
-464 GSSTNPTDPTET
+464 GSAADTSDSAGTAED
-476 TGEAIQP
+476 AIQSSQS
-483 PPTETVIQN
+483 EDVIQ
-492 ILTNGGCYH
+492 I
-501 ERKEKTWFDSG
+501 S
-512 TGSCVGAAGIPRL
+512 
-525 ESPAG
+525 

>member
-47 LAALALLNT
+47 LAALALLNA

-70 SNRAYIEVDVRNW
+70 ANAAYIEVDVRNW
-83 PDEGDLTYILTPADD
+83 PDDGDLTYILTPADD

-122 ETEYILTFFHNDE
+122 ETEYILTFFHKDE
-135 VVGDYSFSTGSDQP
+135 VVGDYSFSTGSDHP
-149 IPTNPTTEPT
+149 IPANPTTEPT

-167 TAPTTVPTTEPTT
+167 TAPATVPTTETTT

-190 TEPPATKPTDPP
+190 TAPPATKPTDPP

-213 TGTAQVLDVQDLSVD
+213 TGTAQVLDVSEWGVD
-228 SILYG
+228 GELYG
-233 FIFVEQHTFTNV
+233 YVFLEQHTFTDV
-245 PEPSEIKIT
+245 SEPSEIKIT
-254 QGEEYLIEKYEEYYD
+254 QGEEYLIENYEEYYD
-269 PATKTLTITFGDSG
+269 PATKTLTVTFGDS
-283 GSIIP
+283 IIA
-288 PGEAVTSLVSVTF
+288 PGEEVTSLVSVTF
-301 SDGSVGESTEVLCAP
+301 SDGSVGESTEVLRTP
-316 KLNSLDLSI
+316 DFSSLNLSI
-325 SHNTTDLLYVDF
+325 SHNTTDLRYVDF

-350 IANLKVEIWPYG
+350 ITNLKVVIWPY
-362 GEDVY
+362 EESDVH
-367 LEYSHSDLGFNL
+367 LEYSLSDLGFNL
-379 EEMFQFTISEKLEF
+379 EEGFQFTISEMLEF

-400 RAVLSG
+400 YAELSG

-426 TEEVSEDTEDPDSST
+426 TEEVSEDAEDPDSST

-483 PPTETVIQN
+483 PPTETVIQ
-492 ILTNGGCYH
+492 I
-501 ERKEKTWFDSG
+501 S
-512 TGSCVGAAGIPRL
+512 
-525 ESPAG
+525 

>member
-98 PERILTSGEIF
+98 PDRILTSGEIF

-135 VVGDYSFSTGSDQP
+135 VVGDYSFSTGSVQP

-190 TEPPATKPTDPP
+190 TTPPTTRPTNPP
-202 ETEPNP
+202 EPEPEPEP

-213 TGTAQVLDVQDLSVD
+213 TGTAQVLDVRDLSVD
-228 SILYG
+228 GILYG
-233 FIFVEQHTFTNV
+233 FIFVEQHTFTDV
-245 PEPSEIKIT
+245 PEPSEITIT
-254 QGEEYLIEKYEEYYD
+254 QGGEYLIEKYEEYYD

-316 KLNSLDLSI
+316 KFNSLDLSI
-325 SHNTTDLLYVDF
+325 FHNTTDLLYVDF

-350 IANLKVEIWPYG
+350 ITNLKVVIWPYY
-362 GEDVY
+362 EESDVH
-367 LEYSHSDLGFNL
+367 LEYSLSDLGFNL
-379 EEMFQFTISEKLEF
+379 EERFQFTISEKLEF

-400 RAVLSG
+400 HAVLSG

-426 TEEVSEDTEDPDSST
+426 TEEGSGDTEGSDSST
-441 EGNTENGESETT
+441 ESSTESGESETT
-453 ATEDGDSSAQT
+453 VTEDTDSSAQT

-483 PPTETVIQN
+483 PPTETVIQ
-492 ILTNGGCYH
+492 I
-501 ERKEKTWFDSG
+501 S
-512 TGSCVGAAGIPRL
+512 
-525 ESPAG
+525 

>member
-149 IPTNPTTEPT
+149 MPTNPTTEPT

-190 TEPPATKPTDPP
+190 TAPPATKPTDPP

-213 TGTAQVLDVQDLSVD
+213 TGTAQVLDVRDLSVD

-254 QGEEYLIEKYEEYYD
+254 QGGEYLIEKYEEYYD
-269 PATKTLTITFGDSG
+269 PVTKTLTVTFGDSG

-301 SDGSVGESTEVLCAP
+301 SDGSVGESTEVLRAP
-316 KLNSLDLSI
+316 KFNSLDLSI

-350 IANLKVEIWPYG
+350 IANLKVEIWPYD

-367 LEYSHSDLGFNL
+367 LECSHSDLGFNL
-379 EEMFQFTISEKLEF
+379 EETFQFTISRMLEF

-400 RAVLSG
+400 HAVLSG

-464 GSSTNPTDPTET
+464 GSSANPTDPTET

-483 PPTETVIQN
+483 SPTEDVIQ
-492 ILTNGGCYH
+492 I
-501 ERKEKTWFDSG
+501 S
-512 TGSCVGAAGIPRL
+512 
-525 ESPAG
+525 

>member
-167 TAPTTVPTTEPTT
+167 TESTTIPTTEPTT

-190 TEPPATKPTDPP
+190 TAPPATKPTDPP

-213 TGTAQVLDVQDLSVD
+213 TGTAQVLDVRDLSVD

-254 QGEEYLIEKYEEYYD
+254 QGGEYLIEKYEEYYD
-269 PATKTLTITFGDSG
+269 PATKTLTVTFGDSG

-301 SDGSVGESTEVLCAP
+301 SDGSVGESTEVLRAP
-316 KLNSLDLSI
+316 KFNSLDLSI

-350 IANLKVEIWPYG
+350 IANLKVEIWPYD

-379 EEMFQFTISEKLEF
+379 EETFQFTISRMLEF

-400 RAVLSG
+400 HAVLSG

-483 PPTETVIQN
+483 SPTEDVIQ
-492 ILTNGGCYH
+492 I
-501 ERKEKTWFDSG
+501 S
-512 TGSCVGAAGIPRL
+512 
-525 ESPAG
+525 

>member
-190 TEPPATKPTDPP
+190 TAPPATKPTDPP
-202 ETEPNP
+202 ETEPEP
-208 EPSPI
+208 VPDPSPI
-213 TGTAQVLDVQDLSVD
+213 TGTAQVLDVRDLSVD
-228 SILYG
+228 GILYG

-254 QGEEYLIEKYEEYYD
+254 QGGEFLIETYEEYYD

-316 KLNSLDLSI
+316 KFNSLNLSI
-325 SHNTTDLLYVDF
+325 SPSATDVGHVDF
-337 QFSGACVLPSVGS
+337 HFSGTWVLPSIGE
-350 IANLKVEIWPYG
+350 ITNLQVEIWPDMNDEGDPFTEDLSASGSQLTESFGFTVGVTMDYPAAPMTAFARVFFDWSFNGKSFTFSDDVTATFG
-362 GEDVY
+362 GTEVT
-367 LEYSHSDLGFNL
+367 ESTES
-379 EEMFQFTISEKLEF
+379 SEVIPEV
-393 PGSPTTA
+393 PTT
-400 RAVLSG
+400 G
-406 EWIVGER
+406 DNPEI
-413 SFELR
+413 
-418 IPVSVTYP
+418 
-426 TEEVSEDTEDPDSST
+426 ST
-441 EGNTENGESETT
+441 HENIYETT
-453 ATEDGDSSAQT
+453 EADSESNSADSAEATDAT
-464 GSSTNPTDPTET
+464 V
-476 TGEAIQP
+476 QP
-483 PPTETVIQN
+483 DPTETVIP
-492 ILTNGGCYH
+492 T
-501 ERKEKTWFDSG
+501 S
-512 TGSCVGAAGIPRL
+512 
-525 ESPAG
+525 